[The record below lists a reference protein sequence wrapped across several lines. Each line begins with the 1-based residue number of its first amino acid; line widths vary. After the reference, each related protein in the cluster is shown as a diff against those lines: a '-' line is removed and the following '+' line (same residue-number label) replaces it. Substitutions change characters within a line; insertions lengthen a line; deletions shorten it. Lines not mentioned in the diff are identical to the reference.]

1 VTITRSVFLICILAT
16 AACGGKRAN
25 LADLATDPT
34 GAVSAFLDAVKANDL
49 VAMGDLWG
57 SDRGPANG
65 WMNADER
72 QKRLAVMRSVLVH
85 DRYAVQPGV
94 RPGTTAQ
101 ERVVRVQ
108 LTRGRCTPVVPFT
121 AREYRGRW
129 IVSAI
134 DLEAAGNPAR
144 RCP

>member
-1 VTITRSVFLICILAT
+1 MTITRSILLISILASS
-16 AACGGKRAN
+16 ACGGKQSHSAT
-25 LADLATDPT
+25 LAEDPPA
-34 GAVSAFLDAVKANDL
+34 AVTAFLGAVKANDL
-49 VAMGDLWG
+49 VAMGNLWG

-72 QKRLAVMRSVLVH
+72 QKRLTVMQRVLVH
-85 DRYAVQPGV
+85 DRFVIQPGLQ
-94 RPGTTAQ
+94 PGSSAQ

-108 LTRGRCTPVVPFT
+108 ITRGRCTPVVPFT
-121 AREYRGRW
+121 VREYRGRW

-134 DLEAAGNPAR
+134 DLDAAGNPAR